1 MALVGASTSEVLWR
15 VASISA
21 RNALT
26 VGPEDVGKLAQVLA
40 GDGLCY
46 PAVAA
51 GSGAACWGD
60 ATDGS
65 DVASAIASASAAAV
79 AAARVQTVR
88 RTFAFDDADVDV
100 EAVSVDIDF
109 GDPLPAGAFVLG
121 VYANVTEDWTD
132 GGSGVF
138 FADVG
143 VSGGDSDR
151 FTPTA
156 LDIDG
161 GIAELTQSVLLSA
174 DGTQLAVH
182 IEGDVNLSTLTGG
195 SMDLVVVY
203 FVPEESAG

>member
-65 DVASAIASASAAAV
+65 STTAAK
-79 AAARVQTVR
+79 VQTVR
-88 RTFAFDDADVDV
+88 RTFAFDDADVAV
-100 EAVSVDIDF
+100 AAVSVDIDF

-132 GGSGVF
+132 GGAGVF